1 MRYFDQFVSN
11 TSAACGNQS
20 YFSLAEGEIHTGR
33 VFLRLNAGGCYDYS
47 LLFSN
52 IIDSTYAN
60 GAHSHKNLICDSW
73 EILSARAGI
82 CRDVQPDLPLSET
95 LRFNG
100 MTTKTVSPGEFFT
113 SDPLPL
119 SASRGDYLCLELTV
133 RGRMIP
139 YHEES
144 VLPIFLAQEDGWKPG
159 KTLPIPGMTGCRR
172 SVTRRIGFIGDSIT
186 QGCGTPINSYA
197 HYAARLAES
206 LSDTYAI
213 WDLGLGFGRAE
224 DAASD
229 SAWLF
234 KAKQNDLVAVCFGVN
249 DLLHGFSAQQLI
261 QNLRTIVHK
270 LRDAGVEVL
279 LQTIPPFDYAPR
291 EAAVWREVN
300 DAIRTGQVD
309 EACETFDVVPILGQE
324 APLDH
329 MARYGGHPN
338 EEGHARWAE
347 ALLPVLTRMLRS

>member
-20 YFSLAEGEIHTGR
+20 YFSLAEGEILTGR

-52 IIDSTYAN
+52 IIDSTYAD
-60 GAHSHKNLICDSW
+60 GAHSHKNLVCDSW

-95 LRFNG
+95 LCFNG
-100 MTTKTVSPGEFFT
+100 MTAKTVSPGEFFT

-144 VLPIFLAQEDGWKPG
+144 VLPIFLAREDGWKPG
-159 KTLPIPGMTGCRR
+159 KTLPLPGMTGCRR
-172 SVTRRIGFIGDSIT
+172 RVARRVGFIGDSIT
-186 QGCGTPINSYA
+186 QGCGTPVNSYA
-197 HYAARLAES
+197 HYAARAAEV
-206 LSDTYAI
+206 LGNRYAV
-213 WDLGLGFGRAE
+213 WDLGLGYGRAD

-229 SAWLF
+229 GAWLF
-234 KAKQNDLVAVCFGVN
+234 KARQNDLVSVCFGVN
-249 DLLHGFSAQQLI
+249 DLLRGFSAPQIL
-261 QNLRTIVHK
+261 QNLRTIAQR
-270 LRDAGVEVL
+270 LRESGARVL

-291 EAAVWREVN
+291 EEALWREVN
-300 DAIRTGQVD
+300 AAIRNGQIPDAD
-309 EACETFDVVPILGQE
+309 EIFDVVPLLGQD
-324 APLDH
+324 APIEH

-338 EEGHARWAE
+338 EAGHARWAE